1 MRYMQP
7 DKITLT
13 ATSGTFEIQLSS
25 DALDDAIQF
34 FPTYDGLVALA
45 ATLEAMGSPEI
56 YMDPSVMHPHL
67 SGLADDFDAQGFVET
82 AYSLSKGGLH
92 TCLGGNA

>member
-1 MRYMQP
+1 MRYTP
-7 DKITLT
+7 PESITLT
-13 ATSGTFEIQLSS
+13 AVSGTFEIQLPLSTE
-25 DALDDAIQF
+25 DEVVQF

>member
-1 MRYMQP
+1 MRFTP
-7 DKITLT
+7 PETITLT
-13 ATSGTFEIQLSS
+13 AVSGTFEIQLPLTHE
-25 DALDDAIQF
+25 DEAVQF

-56 YMDPSVMHPHL
+56 YMDPSVLHPHL
-67 SGLADDFDAQGFVET
+67 SGLSEDFDARGFVET
-82 AYSLSKGGLH
+82 AYTLSRGGLH